1 MHVQRGYILEAIIF
15 FVFIMAVLLV
25 FSISALAAKNETD
38 LQKKRWLNKINS
50 LITAA
55 IFFEGEERDP
65 IPVPPKLRKLL
76 KKQAFRNFFCSQL
89 VLSAKSISG
98 ISNNNLIKLYEQ
110 LSLMADSQKRLKS
123 FSWHIKAKA
132 IQELAMMNQKPEA
145 DELSRLT
152 NHKNAYIRMEAQ
164 TATVKFDGFEG
175 LRFLDNA
182 TYPISEWQQINLLHE
197 LSHTPAENFQG
208 IDKWLASPNDSV
220 VLFTLKLVSTYHI
233 FGFHPEV
240 LKCLHHPNN
249 AVATEAI
256 KCLQEIYTDTTSAE
270 LIDFY
275 KQSQF
280 KAQKLAVLK
289 ALKVIEGEEY
299 ILFLLDVLNDD
310 DNQIKLAA
318 ARALAVN
325 PIGMNEL
332 KSFSK
337 SDRYPWNEM
346 IYQIQHE
353 HLA

>member
-1 MHVQRGYILEAIIF
+1 MHLQRGHILEAIIF
-15 FVFIMAVLLV
+15 FVFVMAVLLV

-55 IFFEGEERDP
+55 IFFEGEEAAP
-65 IPVPPKLRKLL
+65 IPVPPKLQQLL
-76 KKQAFRNFFCSQL
+76 KKKAFRNFFCSQL
-89 VLSAKSISG
+89 ILTAKSISG
-98 ISNNNLIKLYEQ
+98 ISNNNLRKLYEQ

-152 NHKNAYIRMEAQ
+152 NHKNDYIRMEAQ

-175 LRFLDNA
+175 LRFLDKA

-197 LSHTPAENFQG
+197 LSQTPAENFQG
-208 IDKWLASPNDSV
+208 IDKWLKSPNDSV
-220 VLFTLKLVSTYHI
+220 VLFTLKLISTYHI

-240 LKCLHHPNN
+240 SKCLHHPNS

-289 ALKVIEGEEY
+289 ALKVIEDEEY
-299 ILFLLDVLNDD
+299 ILFLLDALNDD

-318 ARALAVN
+318 ARALAVS
-325 PIGMNEL
+325 PTGMNEL
-332 KSFSK
+332 KAFSK
-337 SDRYPWNEM
+337 SHRYPWNEI

-353 HLA
+353 RLA